1 MMISFK
7 FLLENFE
14 IIFQR
19 RLTLVEYNTGCAKKE
34 VFFFLHTLLPY
45 IFFYIFEEH
54 IFQRISLSPVSSPQ
68 AVFSNLEE
76 GIDYSTSVQALTKAG
91 PGPWSTKLSLSTAR
105 DMVRA
110 PLGVK
115 ALATSDQS
123 VEVWWKPVPAGRGKI
138 LGYQVGWSCYY
149 Q

>member
-19 RLTLVEYNTGCAKKE
+19 GLTLVEYNTGCAKKE

-54 IFQRISLSPVSSPQ
+54 IFQRISLPPVSPPTGCVLQSGRRHRLLDLGASSHQ
-68 AVFSNLEE
+68 GRSGTLEYE
-76 GIDYSTSVQALTKAG
+76 AIPVDGAG
-91 PGPWSTKLSLSTAR
+91 YGAR
-105 DMVRA
+105 A
-110 PLGVK
+110 
-115 ALATSDQS
+115 
-123 VEVWWKPVPAGRGKI
+123 AG
-138 LGYQVGWSCYY
+138 S
-149 Q
+149 